1 MRDDVKQNENGEL
14 CAVGLADA
22 PAMEIGQWGPST
34 GVTLLTVAQIAA
46 MLQVSEAW
54 VRDHS
59 TRKNPRL
66 KCVKVGKL
74 LRYRLEDIEEFI
86 ATWCQ

>member
-1 MRDDVKQNENGEL
+1 MRDDVQQSHKAESF
-14 CAVGLADA
+14 AVGLADA
-22 PAMEIGQWGPST
+22 PATESRQPMPRT
-34 GVTLLTVAQIAA
+34 GVALLTVAQVSA

-74 LRYRLEDIEEFI
+74 LRYRVEDIEEFI
-86 ATWCQ
+86 SSLCQ